1 MLIDIIMRKISIL
14 VSINLSQKP
23 GMSIWSNGAVQHSFF
38 FYQLLKQLPYV
49 NRVYLGHDSRKT
61 LDSKWLLNEISADLF
76 PIEDV
81 ISEVDLLVELSAAV
95 SEKQVSMV
103 RDRGGRFISYRVGND
118 LVLTS
123 EALLF
128 NAHRSWFPNPNGLQ
142 ADAIWANP
150 QFIDTCA
157 SLWEQ
162 LYGSKVAV
170 LPHLWSPYFLN
181 LALQDNPLSAA
192 GWPYSGNSD
201 NLKLS
206 IFEPNISVVKNV
218 IIPFYICS
226 EFYKNNKDKIN
237 KIRMYNTLKLKDSST
252 FNRIVMG
259 TDAGKESVATAEGRF
274 SFPDAMGQEGGII
287 VSHQWE
293 NGLNYVY
300 YEALYGGFP
309 LVHNSPFL
317 KDVGYYYEGFDIN
330 DGVKAL
336 ERAVLEHDEM
346 RDEYDKRAE
355 AFLKTVDPSQKSVID
370 AYDREIR
377 RLFS

>member
-1 MLIDIIMRKISIL
+1 MRQITAAISIGL
-14 VSINLSQKP
+14 SNLP
-23 GMSIWSNGAVQHSFF
+23 GSTIWSSGAQQHVIFL
-38 FYQLLKQLPYV
+38 YKLLTRIPYIKKV
-49 NRVYLGHDSRKT
+49 WLVTDGTKNPAKA
-61 LDSKWLLNEISADLF
+61 WLLNDLKDNIISLNS
-76 PIEDV
+76 IEK
-81 ISEVDLLVELSAAV
+81 EVDLLIELSQAV
-95 SEKQVSMV
+95 SPKSVNMV
-103 RDRGGRFISYRVGND
+103 RRSGGKLVSYKVGNCYAA
-118 LVLTS
+118 LS
-123 EALLF
+123 ENLIF
-128 NAHRSWFPNPNGLQ
+128 NPDASWFPNPNGLQ
-142 ADAIWANP
+142 ADAIWTNAHH
-150 QFIDTCA
+150 IRTCA

-181 LALQDNPLSAA
+181 RALQDNPLSAA
-192 GWPYSGNSD
+192 GWPYPGNAD
-201 NLKLS
+201 DLILS
-206 IFEPNISVVKNV
+206 IFEPNINVVKNV

-252 FNRIVMG
+252 FSRIVMG

>member
-1 MLIDIIMRKISIL
+1 MRQITAAISIGL
-14 VSINLSQKP
+14 PKFP
-23 GMSIWSNGAVQHSFF
+23 GSTIWSSGAQQHVIFL
-38 FYQLLKQLPYV
+38 YKLLTRMPYIKKV
-49 NRVYLGHDSRKT
+49 WLVTDGTKNPAKA
-61 LDSKWLLNEISADLF
+61 WLLNDLKDNIISLNS
-76 PIEDV
+76 IEK
-81 ISEVDLLVELSAAV
+81 EVDLLIELSQAV
-95 SEKQVSMV
+95 SPKSVNMV
-103 RDRGGRFISYRVGND
+103 RRSGGKLVSYKVGNCYAA
-118 LVLTS
+118 LS
-123 EALLF
+123 ENLIF
-128 NAHRSWFPNPNGLQ
+128 NPDASWFPNPNGLQ

-377 RLFS
+377 RLFSGTGRLQ